1 MNYPES
7 INYLYSLGHETLAMK
22 LGLES
27 VRALCRALGE
37 PQFKYPVVHIAGT
50 NGKGST
56 SAMVEAMARAAGL
69 KTGLYTSPHL
79 VAINE
84 RMRVGGVDIS
94 DDDFARLAT
103 RVRAAGEQ
111 LVGGGTLP
119 APPTYFEQVT
129 AIAFLYFAEQAVD
142 LTILEVGLGGRLDAT
157 NVCAPLVTAITP
169 VSFDH
174 MEYLG
179 HTLAAIAGE
188 KAGIIKPG
196 VPVAVAPQEPE
207 AMTVIA
213 AKAAEMNA
221 PLVAVESP
229 AHRLLDCRPIES
241 RARSPLDA
249 GRFHFRYRTPAAEY
263 EVVLNLRGA
272 HQVSNARTA
281 IHVAEE
287 LTARGV
293 RLPRA
298 AVEAGLRRVVWPGR
312 LEVAEVEDARRGLT
326 LPVLLDG
333 AHNAAGAEYL
343 RDYLAQ
349 FQAGRPVTLVF
360 GVLADKKLDE
370 MARLLVPL
378 AETVV
383 ATRIASPRTS
393 EPQAI
398 AAQAEA
404 MGRRAVAV
412 ESAGLALDAAVAAT
426 PPGGLICV
434 CGSLYLIGEVK
445 RLLAARRSAPA
456 GL

>member
-1 MNYPES
+1 MNYAEA

-27 VRALCRALGE
+27 IRALCRALGE
-37 PQFKYPVVHIAGT
+37 PQRQYPVVHIAGT

-69 KTGLYTSPHL
+69 KAGLYTSPHL

-84 RMRVGGVDIS
+84 RMRVDGVDIS

-103 RVRAAGEQ
+103 RVRAAGER
-111 LVGGGTLP
+111 LVGDGTLP

-129 AIAFLYFAEQAVD
+129 AIGFLYFAERGVD
-142 LTILEVGLGGRLDAT
+142 LAILEVGLGGRLDAT

-174 MEYLG
+174 MEHLG

-196 VPVAVAPQEPE
+196 VPVVVAPQEPE
-207 AMTVIA
+207 AVGVIRER
-213 AKAAEMNA
+213 AAEQRA
-221 PLVAVESP
+221 PLVAVEAP
-229 AHRLLDCRPIES
+229 AHELLDCRPLQPTPQ
-241 RARSPLDA
+241 RPLDA

-263 EVVLNLRGA
+263 EVELNLRGE

-298 AVEAGLRRVVWPGR
+298 AVEAGLRRVAWPGR
-312 LEVAEVEDARRGLT
+312 LEMVTVEDARRGLT

-343 RDYLAQ
+343 RDYLAR
-349 FQAGRPVTLVF
+349 FHAGRRVTLVF

-378 AETVV
+378 AATVV

-393 EPQAI
+393 EPHLI
-398 AAQAEA
+398 AALAEG
-404 MGRRAVAV
+404 MGKRAVAV
-412 ESAGLALDAAVAAT
+412 EGAALALDAAVAAT

-445 RLLAARRSAPA
+445 RLLAAGRRTPAPA
-456 GL
+456 